1 MRQEIVKV
9 YGSVYPA
16 GPAMEAAA
24 RSVLSLWDLDGSVE
38 REGDLLRLAHEG
50 VFFPLADVL
59 DALSPFFGPDTAG
72 RIDFID
78 LEAWTLTRFRI
89 EGRAVVKSRRGLND
103 VLAYSG
109 W

>member
-9 YGSVYPA
+9 YGSVHPA
-16 GPAMEAAA
+16 GPDLAEAVHT
-24 RSVLSLWDLDGSVE
+24 VLSPWGLDRSAE
-38 REGDLLRLAHEG
+38 LEGDLLRFSHEG
-50 VFFPLADVL
+50 VFFPLDDVL
-59 DALSPFFGPDTAG
+59 DVLSPFLGVGVAG
-72 RIDFID
+72 RIDYID

-89 EGRAVVKSRRGLND
+89 EGKAIVKSIRGLND